1 MYVKIFYKE
10 KNKNLKSLRAVDRND
25 KNIEIECNEVIG
37 LPLDEQIKRQ
47 ISILNKGFFVT
58 QWVRE

>member
-1 MYVKIFYKE
+1 MYVKVFYKE
-10 KNKNLKSLRAVDRND
+10 KNKNLKSIRAVDRNNKD
-25 KNIEIECNEVIG
+25 IEIECNEVIG
-37 LPLDEQIKRQ
+37 LPFDEQIKRQ